1 MPTAVSPDGSN
12 CRPSSGQVTSRGP
25 PGAEGRRGTQMG
37 QDEGNAPGVAYRRV
51 NNDMNRMTLA
61 GLVIMT
67 AKHISPP
74 YCTPSQRDIPRA
86 TVRNRHHAP
95 LPPPPPDRG
104 IPLPRPSHHRPP
116 PPLSPPTSPASP
128 LSSSPTTSPA
138 PKNPTPPTSAPSSPP
153 PPTPPSTSKKTST
166 PTRPSTPPPPP
177 PSPTAPPPRA
187 ASPLAPA
194 STPSPASVM
203 WGCLEGRG

>member
-12 CRPSSGQVTSRGP
+12 CRPSPGQVTSRGP
-25 PGAEGRRGTQMG
+25 PGAEGPERDPDGAGRRQRAGCGIPQSKQRNEQNDTCWPC
-37 QDEGNAPGVAYRRV
+37 DHDRKAY
-51 NNDMNRMTLA
+51 
-61 GLVIMT
+61 
-67 AKHISPP
+67 
-74 YCTPSQRDIPRA
+74 IPRA

-95 LPPPPPDRG
+95 LPPRPPGRG
-104 IPLPRPSHHRPP
+104 IPLPRPPHHRPP

-138 PKNPTPPTSAPSSPP
+138 PKNPAPPTSAPSSPP
-153 PPTPPSTSKKTST
+153 PPTPSSTSKKTST